1 MCTTRTG
8 NHQKNNGPW
17 EPVLAMFLE
26 FLIESNLV
34 AQRQR
39 RTIVGDKNI
48 EEEIVVDAMM
58 IIRRTQNGMK
68 ITEH

>member
-1 MCTTRTG
+1 
-8 NHQKNNGPW
+8 
-17 EPVLAMFLE
+17 MFLE
-26 FLIESNLV
+26 FLIESNWV

-48 EEEIVVDAMM
+48 EQEIVVDAMM
-58 IIRRTQNGMK
+58 IIRRIQNGMK